1 MSSRTRGQQRR
12 ARRPQLEPNPGE
24 RAKLRAQFDAS
35 DSASFKKAVEMNK
48 IDTSD
53 IDISRPPFK
62 NYIEPDW
69 ETPPNRQDHDVTV
82 WLRDKYDGMILHD
95 GEDGDDQQHRRI
107 FKVIWLATPRR
118 LLGLYGHHQE
128 QRPRGPV
135 RRSATR
141 LQDQCRP
148 PRHDKSGVESGLYFS
163 TRRLSLLC
171 RLFMFSSQLS
181 TTKITTIIII
191 CFVLITVVFLNRF
204 PRCSSEPLRPQ
215 TPLRALNEPP
225 LSSSSS
231 VLVSDRQVLI
241 FIVYSTCWRTPA
253 SFISFSVLNPENR
266 FFFESVLNSSF
277 QFKTASEEVS
287 VF

>member
-24 RAKLRAQFDAS
+24 SAKLLAQFDAS

-48 IDTSD
+48 IDTGD

-69 ETPPNRQDHDVTV
+69 ETPNRQDDDVTV
-82 WLRDKYDGMILHD
+82 CSRQVQRHD
-95 GEDGDDQQHRRI
+95 PPRRRRRRRPTTPPH
-107 FKVIWLATPRR
+107 LQSHLAAATPKR

-141 LQDQCRP
+141 LRDQCRP
-148 PRHDKSGVESGLYFS
+148 PRHDKSGVESGLHFS

-171 RLFMFSSQLS
+171 RHFMFSPQL
-181 TTKITTIIII
+181 TTAKITTTII
-191 CFVLITVVFLNRF
+191 CSVFITVVFLNRF
-204 PRCSSEPLRPQ
+204 PRCPAEPLRPQ
-215 TPLRALNEPP
+215 TPLR
-225 LSSSSS
+225 
-231 VLVSDRQVLI
+231 
-241 FIVYSTCWRTPA
+241 
-253 SFISFSVLNPENR
+253 
-266 FFFESVLNSSF
+266 
-277 QFKTASEEVS
+277 
-287 VF
+287 